1 MIRKRLQLT
10 IITLLLILTGCFS
23 GTATAAGVNP
33 LVSTKWLARH
43 IGDKN
48 LVLIDVR
55 TANNYGVGHLPG
67 AVSMPYVKFEPM
79 NEDDSCRLMPSPA
92 ALTAMLRGLGVN
104 SSSHVV
110 VYDQGNTASDATKGA
125 ASCWVLESMGMNNVS
140 YLDGGFTKWTFEGRI
155 IDNKKPAPKAGDFTA
170 KLDPAKVATLKEVV
184 AASNAK
190 NVILVDAR
198 NANEHFGATKSG
210 EVERFGHIRGSLN
223 MPAPYLTNAGINRAP
238 ATLKSKK
245 VLAAIAAGIGL
256 TKNKNAEIIVYCN
269 SGQFAGLDY
278 FVLHHILGYK
288 NVSVF
293 DGSMMEYAS
302 HEKLPLVRFAW
313 GHVNK

>member
-10 IITLLLILTGCFS
+10 IITLLLILTGGFS
-23 GTATAAGVNP
+23 GTATAAGAST
-33 LVSTKWLARH
+33 LVTTKWLAGH
-43 IGDKN
+43 LGDKN

-67 AVSMPYVKFEPM
+67 AVSMPYGKIEPM
-79 NEDDSCRLMPSPA
+79 TKDDSCRLMPSPA
-92 ALTAMLRGLGVN
+92 ALTATLRGMGVN
-104 SSSHVV
+104 ASSHVV

-125 ASCWVLESMGMNNVS
+125 TACWILESMGMNNVS
-140 YLDGGFTKWTFEGRI
+140 YLNGGFTKWTFEGRI
-155 IDNKKPAPKAGDFTA
+155 IDNKKPAPKAGNFTA
-170 KLDPAKVATLKEVV
+170 KLDPAKVATLKEVR
-184 AASNAK
+184 AAARTQK
-190 NVILVDAR
+190 VILVDAR
-198 NANEHFGATKSG
+198 SADQHFGATKSF
-210 EVERFGHIRGSLN
+210 EVERFGHIRGSLD

-245 VLAAIAAGIGL
+245 VLAAIAKGIGL
-256 TKNKNAEIIVYCN
+256 TKNKNAKIIVYCN

-278 FVLHHILGYK
+278 LVLHRILGYK

-313 GHVNK
+313 GHVK

>member
-10 IITLLLILTGCFS
+10 IITLLLILTGGFS

-33 LVSTKWLARH
+33 LVTTKWLAGH
-43 IGDKN
+43 LGDKN

-55 TANNYGVGHLPG
+55 TVTNYGVGHLPG
-67 AVSMPYVKFEPM
+67 AVNMPYAKFEPM
-79 NEDDSCRLMPSPA
+79 SEDDSCRLMPSA
-92 ALTAMLRGLGVN
+92 ADLTALLRGMGVN
-104 SSSHVV
+104 ASSHVV

-125 ASCWVLESMGMNNVS
+125 ASCWILDAMGMNNVS

-155 IDNKKPAPKAGDFTA
+155 IDNKKPAPKAGNFTA
-170 KLDPAKVATLKEVV
+170 KLDPARVATLKEVR
-184 AASNAK
+184 AAVKAK
-190 NVILVDAR
+190 NVILLDAR
-198 NANEHFGATKSG
+198 SADQHFGATKSG
-210 EVERFGHIRGSLN
+210 EVERFGHIPGSLD

-238 ATLKSKK
+238 AYLKAKK
-245 VLAAIAAGIGL
+245 VLAAIVSGIGL

-278 FVLHHILGYK
+278 FVLHRILGYK

-293 DGSMMEYAS
+293 DGSMMEYAG
-302 HEKLPLVRFAW
+302 HDKLPLVRFAW